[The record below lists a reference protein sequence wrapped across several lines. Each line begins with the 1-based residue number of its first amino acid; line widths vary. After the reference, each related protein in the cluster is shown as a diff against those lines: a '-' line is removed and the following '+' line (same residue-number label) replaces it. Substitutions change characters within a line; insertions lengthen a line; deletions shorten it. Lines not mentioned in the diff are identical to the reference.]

1 VSAARI
7 AKANVAELAEI
18 VDVLDP
24 AALDAFVAALREA
37 PRLLCTGIGRSG
49 LSTRAIAMRLM
60 HLGKEAFVVGEVATP
75 GIREGDLL
83 VAVSSSGR
91 GSILRQAQAARD
103 KGARVV
109 AVTTKPNE
117 LTELAEVSLLLPAR
131 ARVDTR
137 QHAGSLFEQ
146 SWLVVGDA
154 VCAAVQADLGV
165 PTEALDRRH
174 ANLQ

>member
-1 VSAARI
+1 MSAVDV
-7 AKANVAELAEI
+7 AKANVAEIAEI
-18 VDVLDP
+18 VDALDS
-24 AALDAFVAALREA
+24 AALDAFVAALRDA
-37 PRLLCTGIGRSG
+37 PRLHCTGIGRSG

-60 HLGKEAFVVGEVATP
+60 HIGKEAFVVGEVATP

-91 GSILRQAQAARD
+91 GSILRQAQAARER
-103 KGARVV
+103 GARVV
-109 AVTTKPNE
+109 AVTTRPNE

-131 ARVDTR
+131 AEVETR

-146 SWLVVGDA
+146 AWLVVGDA

-165 PTEALDRRH
+165 PKEDLDRRH